1 MKYKGYHAE
10 VTYDHE
16 AAIFHGEVVGTRDV
30 IFFEGTSVDQLNEE
44 FRFSI
49 DDYLAVCAERDREP
63 DKPYSG
69 RIPLRIPPRPS
80 PRSHRRREIGGQEPQ
95 LLDSRDRRKGRQV
108 HRLVLHVYQ
117 HSRIQYPVRVQRPL
131 RRTQRLREHLRP
143 LPVIPRPVQSS
154 DRVMVCDRASSLDN
168 GVRSRLL
175 DCGLL
180 TRVVAAAIGSSGPRA
195 GGRFRDR
202 R

>member
-1 MKYKGYHAE
+1 MMKYKGYHAE

-69 RIPLRIPPRPS
+69 RIPLRIPPS
-80 PRSHRRREIGGQEPQ
+80 LHRAA
-95 LLDSRDRRKGRQV
+95 
-108 HRLVLHVYQ
+108 
-117 HSRIQYPVRVQRPL
+117 
-131 RRTQRLREHLRP
+131 T
-143 LPVIPRPVQSS
+143 
-154 DRVMVCDRASSLDN
+154 
-168 GVRSRLL
+168 
-175 DCGLL
+175 
-180 TRVVAAAIGSSGPRA
+180 VAARSEGKSLNSWIAETVERA
-195 GGRFRDR
+195 AKYTV
-202 R
+202 